1 MLAVLNKSF
10 LQGDID
16 SNKEEKQMTENSSF
30 FGSDW
35 LGAFLIIAVL
45 FGGFGGF
52 GFGGGNAA
60 IDVGAAINNQTIQ
73 QALGTIQ
80 LSSANNNY
88 ETARLIDNQT
98 MFMTNQNNT
107 NLLSAINGFNAVNQN
122 IASGFNSVNQN
133 IADLGYKMES
143 CCCSIKTMLLENRLQ
158 DTQQALAD
166 ARNQAVNAEQSAYLL
181 SQMGKWVAN
190 APATAAYTTAKA

>member
-1 MLAVLNKSF
+1 M
-10 LQGDID
+10 
-16 SNKEEKQMTENSSF
+16 ENSGSF

-52 GFGGGNAA
+52 GFGGNGAA
-60 IDVGAAINNQTIQ
+60 AAYDVNAAINNQTVQ
-73 QALGTIQ
+73 QGLQNIL

-107 NLLSAINGFNAVNQN
+107 NMLTAINGFNATSQQ
-122 IASGFNSVNQN
+122 ITSGFNSVNQN
-133 IADLGYKMES
+133 IANLGYKMDE
-143 CCCSIKTMLLENRLQ
+143 CCCAIKTMLLENRLQ
-158 DTQQALAD
+158 DTQIALQ
-166 ARNQAVNAEQSAYLL
+166 NEQNKSINAEQSAYLL
-181 SQMGKWVAN
+181 SVMGKWVAN
-190 APATAAYTTAKA
+190 APATA

>member
-1 MLAVLNKSF
+1 M
-10 LQGDID
+10 
-16 SNKEEKQMTENSSF
+16 ENNGTF

-52 GFGGGNAA
+52 GFGGNGAA
-60 IDVGAAINNQTIQ
+60 AAVDVNAAINNQTVQ
-73 QALGTIQ
+73 QGLQNIL

-107 NLLSAINGFNAVNQN
+107 NMLTAINGFNATSQQITGGFNSVNQN
-122 IASGFNSVNQN
+122 LASGFNSVNQN
-133 IADLGYKMES
+133 IASLGYKMDE
-143 CCCSIKTMLLENRLQ
+143 CCCAIKTMLLENRLQ
-158 DTQQALAD
+158 DTQIQLQ
-166 ARNQAVNAEQSAYLL
+166 NQQNIAVNAQQSQYLL
-181 SQMGKWVAN
+181 SQLGTFV
-190 APATAAYTTAKA
+190 PTAGV

>member
-1 MLAVLNKSF
+1 M
-10 LQGDID
+10 
-16 SNKEEKQMTENSSF
+16 ENNGSF

-52 GFGGGNAA
+52 GFGGNGAA
-60 IDVGAAINNQTIQ
+60 AAVDVNAAINNQTVQ
-73 QALGTIQ
+73 QGLQNIL

-107 NLLSAINGFNAVNQN
+107 NMLTAINGFNATSQQ
-122 IASGFNSVNQN
+122 ITSGFNSVNQN
-133 IADLGYKMES
+133 IANLGYKMDE
-143 CCCSIKTMLLENRLQ
+143 CCCAIKTMLLENRLQ
-158 DTQQALAD
+158 DTQIALQ
-166 ARNQAVNAEQSAYLL
+166 NEQNKSINAEQSAYLL
-181 SQMGKWVAN
+181 SVMGKWVAN
-190 APATAAYTTAKA
+190 APATTA

>member
-1 MLAVLNKSF
+1 M
-10 LQGDID
+10 
-16 SNKEEKQMTENSSF
+16 ENGSF

-52 GFGGGNAA
+52 GFGGNGAA
-60 IDVGAAINNQTIQ
+60 AAVDVNAAINNQTVQQGIQ
-73 QALGTIQ
+73 NIL

-107 NLLSAINGFNAVNQN
+107 NMLTAINGFNAVNQN
-122 IASGFNSVNQN
+122 ITGGFNSVNQN
-133 IADLGYKMES
+133 IANLGYKMDE
-143 CCCSIKTMLLENRLQ
+143 CCCAIKTMLLENRLQ
-158 DTQQALAD
+158 DTQIALQNEQNKAI
-166 ARNQAVNAEQSAYLL
+166 NAEQSAYLL
-181 SQMGKWVAN
+181 SVMGKWVAN
-190 APATAAYTTAKA
+190 APATTA

>member
-1 MLAVLNKSF
+1 M
-10 LQGDID
+10 
-16 SNKEEKQMTENSSF
+16 ENSGSF

-52 GFGGGNAA
+52 GFGGNGAA
-60 IDVGAAINNQTIQ
+60 AAYDVNAAINNQTVQ
-73 QALGTIQ
+73 QGLQNIL

-107 NLLSAINGFNAVNQN
+107 NMLTAINGFNATSQQ
-122 IASGFNSVNQN
+122 ISSGFNSVNQN
-133 IADLGYKMES
+133 IANLGYKMDE
-143 CCCSIKTMLLENRLQ
+143 CCCAIKTMLLENRLQ
-158 DTQQALAD
+158 DTQIALQNEQNKAI
-166 ARNQAVNAEQSAYLL
+166 NAEQSAYLL
-181 SQMGKWVAN
+181 SVMGKWVAN
-190 APATAAYTTAKA
+190 APSTTA

>member
-1 MLAVLNKSF
+1 
-10 LQGDID
+10 
-16 SNKEEKQMTENSSF
+16 MTENSSF

-60 IDVGAAINNQTIQ
+60 VDVNAAINNQTVQQGIQ
-73 QALGTIQ
+73 SVL

-98 MFMTNQNNT
+98 MYMTNQNNT
-107 NLLSAINGFNAVNQN
+107 NLLSAINGFNAVNQS

-133 IADLGYKMES
+133 IANLGYKMDE

-158 DTQQALAD
+158 DTQIALQNAQ
-166 ARNQAVNAEQSAYLL
+166 NQAVNAEQSAYLL

-190 APATAAYTTAKA
+190 APATA

>member
-1 MLAVLNKSF
+1 
-10 LQGDID
+10 
-16 SNKEEKQMTENSSF
+16 MTENSSF

-52 GFGGGNAA
+52 GFGGGSNAA
-60 IDVGAAINNQTIQ
+60 IDVGAAINNQTVQ
-73 QALGTIQ
+73 QALGAIQ

-107 NLLSAINGFNAVNQN
+107 NLLTAINGFNSVSQN

-133 IADLGYKMES
+133 IADLGYKMEN

-181 SQMGKWVAN
+181 SQMGKWYAN
-190 APATAAYTTAKA
+190 APVTPAAVTTAKA